1 MKHSFKVNIVR
12 HKLIAVLK
20 MLASLFQ
27 LSVRHINTSMTLK
40 VRVTILFSTQ
50 GDSGGPAVSDFSEQR
65 YLSTE
70 VLQGIVSY
78 GSGFGCGSR
87 SPSVL
92 MRVSKYCPWIST
104 TTGGAVQCPP

>member
-12 HKLIAVLK
+12 HKLIAILK
-20 MLASLFQ
+20 ILASLFQ

-50 GDSGGPAVSDFSEQR
+50 GDSGSPVVSDFSEQR

-78 GSGFGCGSR
+78 GDGVCNDNN
-87 SPSVL
+87 PSAL
-92 MRVSKYCPWIST
+92 MRVTSFCPWISA